1 MTSKHDG
8 HQGHVK
14 CLRPH
19 EYDEHAAEY
28 LEYVSRQ
35 DFDTFLFLF
44 KIEGSYHLDFPN
56 CD

>member
-19 EYDEHAAEY
+19 EYDEHASEY

-44 KIEGSYHLDFPN
+44 TIEGSYHLDFPN